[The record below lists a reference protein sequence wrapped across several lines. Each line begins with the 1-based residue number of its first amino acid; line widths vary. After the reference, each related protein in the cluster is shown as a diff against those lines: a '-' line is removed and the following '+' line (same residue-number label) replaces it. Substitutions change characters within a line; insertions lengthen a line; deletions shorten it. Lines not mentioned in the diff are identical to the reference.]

1 MESLERICYRDM
13 QAINTVFRDQKIG
26 ARVAQAGARVCGGS
40 HITYELEI
48 KRGVSIKDV
57 MGVAA
62 DVKHAVAL
70 GRGLRSIGLRLRED
84 MVVEVPH
91 PHPTALDYSRA
102 ALEMAPGTMLA
113 GRDYTDR
120 PSVDSIV
127 DFERTAHVLVAGMSG
142 SGKSTLVRSLLGTL
156 ALNTSPS
163 DLALYLVDLKGEDL
177 VAFADLPHVVA
188 AAIDGKDAPASKVVH
203 TVDAIANERR
213 RPGANVNGPQVVL
226 FIDELS
232 ELPDFDTLGSILRIG
247 RSKRVHVVAAAQ
259 RPTMKLIGEK
269 ANYSTR
275 LVGKVAD
282 NSEAY
287 TATGRK
293 QSGAEMLPGR
303 GAFLRVED
311 SELRRIQVYNFN
323 DAAVEAV
330 VEAARCRWGTV
341 TRSPVI
347 TGDQGAFAVENWPK
361 MPENARSPVITGDR
375 SPIYASVAVPQ
386 TQRSAAPAAPVWPIK
401 GGREFTAAEAVA
413 VRDMYESSMSLTAI
427 CETVYG
433 GAKNKER
440 MDRIKRAVGVY
451 GGAE

>member
-1 MESLERICYRDM
+1 MESLERICNRDM
-13 QAINTVFRDQKIG
+13 QAINNVFRDQKIG
-26 ARVAQAGARVCGGS
+26 ARVAQGSVRVCGGS

-70 GRGLRSIGLRLRED
+70 GRGLRSIMLRLRED

-91 PHPTALDYSRA
+91 PHPADLDYNKA
-102 ALEMAPGTMLA
+102 VLQMAPGTMLA

-120 PSVDSIV
+120 PSVDSV
-127 DFERTAHVLVAGMSG
+127 VSFESTAHVLVAGMSG

-177 VAFADLPHVVA
+177 VPFADLPHVVE
-188 AAIDGKDAPASKVVH
+188 AAIDGKDEPAIKVVRA
-203 TVDAIANERR
+203 VDAIANERR
-213 RPGANVNGPQVVL
+213 RPGANVSGPRVVL

-247 RSKRVHVVAAAQ
+247 RSKRVHVIAAAQ

-303 GAFLRVED
+303 GAFLRVDGGEM
-311 SELRRIQVYNFN
+311 RRIQVYNFN

-330 VEAARCRWGTV
+330 VEDVRRKWGTV
-341 TRSPVI
+341 TGSPVI
-347 TGDQGAFAVENWPK
+347 TGDHGVFAVENWPK
-361 MPENARSPVITGDR
+361 MPVNTGSPTVITDG
-375 SPIYASVAVPQ
+375 SPMFVPVSVAVA
-386 TQRSAAPAAPVWPIK
+386 QRTPSVPVFPIK
-401 GGREFTAAEAVA
+401 GGREFTAAEVA
-413 VRDMYESSMSLTAI
+413 EIRKMYYDASESLSSI
-427 CETVYG
+427 CATVYG

-440 MDRIKRAVGVY
+440 MDRIKRAVGTY
-451 GGAE
+451 GGVE